1 MVPFPKAAQN
11 VLSIFEVFN
20 VNIGGL
26 SLPLACIR
34 LGKYW
39 ERILF
44 TMVFPIVIAVG
55 IILCSLMYAV
65 CRSVQKGKQSV
76 MVKSPLLVGW
86 LIALP
91 HLLRLSFLVFP
102 MVSSAAFQAFPCEEF
117 DNGKFFLRADFAVEC
132 YTSAHDFVRALA
144 LVGIL
149 LYPCGIS
156 VLYIVLFLKAKSAVL
171 DEKPTALSKALDFL
185 TLDFEKAWF
194 AWELFEAW
202 KKCVCRSSNLSASN
216 IPTP

>member
-1 MVPFPKAAQN
+1 MASSSCA
-11 VLSIFEVFN
+11 
-20 VNIGGL
+20 
-26 SLPLACIR
+26 
-34 LGKYW
+34 
-39 ERILF
+39 RI
-44 TMVFPIVIAVG
+44 
-55 IILCSLMYAV
+55 
-65 CRSVQKGKQSV
+65 
-76 MVKSPLLVGW
+76 SP
-86 LIALP
+86 
-91 HLLRLSFLVFP
+91 
-102 MVSSAAFQAFPCEEF
+102 SSATH
-117 DNGKFFLRADFAVEC
+117 LRMTLCVP
-132 YTSAHDFVRALA
+132 SLA